1 MQRSSGT
8 GTPREQLVNTHFPD
22 YVTEP
27 EQIRNGYQQVLARGV
42 VTDLLL
48 TNRRLTEFQA
58 KMSSWVFGELQP
70 ERYRTL
76 RRPWCD
82 PMIGRRGW

>member
-27 EQIRNGYQQVLARGV
+27 EQTRNGYQQVLARGV
-42 VTDLLL
+42 VTDCLL

-58 KMSSWVFGELQP
+58 KMSSWASASCSLNVT
-70 ERYRTL
+70 ERFAA
-76 RRPWCD
+76 
-82 PMIGRRGW
+82 RGVTR

>member
-8 GTPREQLVNTHFPD
+8 GTPREQLVSTHFPD

-27 EQIRNGYQQVLARGV
+27 EQARKGYQQVLARGV

-48 TNRRLTEFQA
+48 TNQPPFDGVQT
-58 KMSSWVFGELQP
+58 KMSSWVSASCSLNVT
-70 ERYRTL
+70 ERFAA
-76 RRPWCD
+76 
-82 PMIGRRGW
+82 RGVTR